1 MLGLLP
7 TTALLLVNIFH
18 YKQVTFVNCIY
29 KLVDNTDTG
38 INEVTQHL
46 VSDRVQWVYCYY
58 TTTFV

>member
-46 VSDRVQWVYCYY
+46 VSDRVQ
-58 TTTFV
+58 